1 MKHLFLLTFFVLFS
15 GFSVVTAAAQGTGTI
30 SGTVTFGADGRV
42 LHQVDIRIVELRR
55 NVVTDDAGHYEFRD
69 IPAGRYTL
77 LAHQEGF
84 SDLVRNVVLTSG
96 ASETVNFTLE
106 IGSIREQVTVTAS
119 GTEQSTS
126 EAFSSVSTVPF
137 SRIAERAAVG
147 LGEVLDNQ
155 PGVAQRTLGP
165 GSSRPVIRGFDGD
178 RVLIAN
184 DGVRVGSLGSQS
196 GDHGEPVDILGAER
210 IEIVKGPA
218 TLLYGSNAIG
228 GVVNTISGHDEGA
241 HTGFRGYLTGIGG
254 VTNRQGGAGAGLEY
268 GWDRWMVWANG
279 SGQRTGD
286 YKAGGDF
293 GRVENSFT
301 RSNAASFGGGY
312 YGNKGF
318 INSTYSYYRS
328 RFGIPLFEDDDEEE
342 EGETRIL
349 SPADADGERSL
360 RMYRSNIKVSTGYN
374 DPSWAISGIRFMFNS
389 SNYRHQELV
398 EDEVGTTFRNKVY
411 SYRTM
416 FEQKRKDRW
425 SGRFGFEG
433 YNRGYE
439 VIGDE
444 RLIEGRVKAN
454 SFSAFTLQELNY
466 DRVGFQFGA
475 RVENNRYNPT
485 DVDRPD
491 RSFTGFSGSIGAKF
505 RLWEGG
511 SFVANYSNGYRAPA
525 LEELYNFGPHDGT
538 LTFEIGDP
546 TLKPERSNGIDL
558 SLRHGQGRVRAEANF
573 FYYNFQNFIFLAPT
587 GEFFEEE
594 EEDRRLIRRSPS
606 DEELPIAEFRQG
618 NSRFYGTELNLDVR
632 ANRFVSVFGGI
643 DYVNAELTEL
653 NLPLPRIT
661 PLRGRIGL
669 DLRYQGLSVRP
680 ELVAVAKQDRIY
692 TNETVTDG
700 YATFNVAASYVIP
713 RQHVV
718 NIFSVNAYNLNNKLY
733 YNHLSFIKNSSPGI
747 GRGVRF
753 TYTVRFF

>member
-1 MKHLFLLTFFVLFS
+1 MNYLKLAIFLTFSLFAVGVAS
-15 GFSVVTAAAQGTGTI
+15 AQNTGTI
-30 SGTVTFGADGRV
+30 SGTVVFGGDGRV
-42 LHQVDIRIVELRR
+42 LHQVDVRIVELRR
-55 NVVTDDAGHYEFRD
+55 NVVTDDAGRYSFRD
-69 IPAGRYTL
+69 VPAGRYTL

-84 SDLVRNVVLTSG
+84 SDLTRNVVLASG
-96 ASETVNFTLE
+96 ATATVDFTLE
-106 IGSIREQVTVTAS
+106 IGSVTEQVTVTAS
-119 GTEQSTS
+119 GAEQSTT

-147 LGEVLDNQ
+147 IGEVLENQ

-165 GSSRPVIRGFDGD
+165 GNSRPVIRGFDGD

-196 GDHGEPVDILGAER
+196 GDHGEPVDVLGAER

-228 GVVNTISGHDEGA
+228 GVVNTISGHDEGS
-241 HTGFRGYLTGIGG
+241 HTGFRGYFTGIGG
-254 VTNRQGGAGAGLEY
+254 VTNRQGGVGAGLEY
-268 GWDRWMVWANG
+268 GWKRWMVWANG

-286 YKAGGDF
+286 YKAGGDL

-312 YGNKGF
+312 YGDKGF
-318 INSTYSYYRS
+318 VNSTYSYYRS
-328 RFGIPLFEDDDEEE
+328 RFGIPFVEDDDEEE
-342 EGETRIL
+342 GGESRIA
-349 SPADADGERSL
+349 SPADADELRSL
-360 RMYRSNIKVSTGYN
+360 RMYRGNIKVSAGYN
-374 DPSWAISGIRFMFNS
+374 DPSWAISGIRFMFNA

-411 SYRTM
+411 SYRGM
-416 FEQKRKDRW
+416 FEQRRSGRW

-433 YNRGYE
+433 YNRKYE
-439 VIGDE
+439 VIGEE
-444 RLIEGRVKAN
+444 RLIDGRVNAN
-454 SFSAFTLQELNY
+454 SFAGFTLQEY
-466 DRVGFQFGA
+466 AFDRVSFQFGG
-475 RVENNRYNPT
+475 RVENNRYKPT
-485 DVDRPD
+485 DAERPD
-491 RSFTGFSGSIGAKF
+491 RSFTGFSGSAGAKF

-511 SFVANYSNGYRAPA
+511 TFVANYSNGYRAPA

-558 SLRHGQGRVRAEANF
+558 SLRHAQGRVRAEANF
-573 FYYNFQNFIFLAPT
+573 FYYRFRNFIFLAPT

-594 EEDRRLIRRSPS
+594 EDRPLRRVPA
-606 DEELPIAEFRQG
+606 DESLPIAEFRQG

-632 ANRFVSVFGGI
+632 ANRFLNVFAGL

-661 PLRGRIGL
+661 PLRGRVGL
-669 DLRYQGLSVRP
+669 DVRYGGLSVRP
-680 ELVAVAKQDRIY
+680 EMVAVGKQDRIY

-700 YATFNVAASYVIP
+700 YTTFNLAASYVIP

-747 GRGVRF
+747 GRGLRF